1 MESFDG
7 VKGKNVFA
15 RHSTPGHSTRQ
26 RDASLDFASKKLRNF
41 RCVLSCACKR
51 DGAWWDAAPTDRL
64 PDHPEDS
71 PLGKEFQWTIKDS
84 KVRSLSIHLDKLADN
99 LFPTNFVIMT

>member
-26 RDASLDFASKKLRNF
+26 KDASLDFASKKLRNF
-41 RCVLSCACKR
+41 RGVLSCACKR
-51 DGAWWDAAPTDRL
+51 DGAWWDAAPTD
-64 PDHPEDS
+64 H
-71 PLGKEFQWTIKDS
+71 S